1 MPATPPGVRGAVI
14 TGWGTALPDKILTN
28 IDLEAMM
35 DTDHVWIRDRTGIS
49 QRHVGGTTAGLSA
62 EAGKAALAM
71 AGIDPAD
78 VDALILATTTPD
90 RTVPATSSTVQN
102 LLGLTSCGAFDL
114 NAACSGWVYA
124 LVNAHGLIAMGASTV
139 LVIGTDTLD
148 RITDYTDRN
157 TGILFGN
164 GSGAAVIEA
173 VDGPG
178 QMLGWDLDS
187 LGEAESA
194 LYAEVGG
201 FLQMEGKE
209 VFRRAVRLMADSA
222 TNALASAGVDAQRHR
237 GRRAPPGEHPH
248 HRRIAR
254 SSRHPDGARL
264 DRPRPNRQHLVGVG
278 SARPRRSARPGS
290 RDRRRPDPVRR
301 IRRRHVR
308 CQRRD
313 PLEPRRNQRLRSQL
327 MTDTAPTGRI
337 VLVTGGSRGIGL
349 ACARRLA
356 AGGDRV
362 AVTYHSSPPPDG
374 LFGVRC
380 DVTDS
385 AQVDAAFAAVEEHF
399 GGTVEV
405 LVSNAGVTKDGL
417 LLRMT
422 EDDFASVLDANLT
435 ASYRVTKRAA
445 KGMLKARTGR
455 IILMSS
461 VVGMLGQAGQSNYAA
476 SKAGLV
482 GFARSLAREL
492 GSRSITVNVVA
503 PGPVA
508 TDMTAALSDDQ
519 LAAITSVVP
528 LGRMAEPD
536 EIAGVVEFLAG
547 PAAAYITGAV
557 IPVDGGLGMGH

>member
-1 MPATPPGVRGAVI
+1 
-14 TGWGTALPDKILTN
+14 
-28 IDLEAMM
+28 
-35 DTDHVWIRDRTGIS
+35 
-49 QRHVGGTTAGLSA
+49 
-62 EAGKAALAM
+62 
-71 AGIDPAD
+71 
-78 VDALILATTTPD
+78 
-90 RTVPATSSTVQN
+90 
-102 LLGLTSCGAFDL
+102 
-114 NAACSGWVYA
+114 
-124 LVNAHGLIAMGASTV
+124 
-139 LVIGTDTLD
+139 
-148 RITDYTDRN
+148 
-157 TGILFGN
+157 
-164 GSGAAVIEA
+164 
-173 VDGPG
+173 
-178 QMLGWDLDS
+178 
-187 LGEAESA
+187 
-194 LYAEVGG
+194 
-201 FLQMEGKE
+201 
-209 VFRRAVRLMADSA
+209 
-222 TNALASAGVDAQRHR
+222 
-237 GRRAPPGEHPH
+237 
-248 HRRIAR
+248 
-254 SSRHPDGARL
+254 
-264 DRPRPNRQHLVGVG
+264 
-278 SARPRRSARPGS
+278 
-290 RDRRRPDPVRR
+290 
-301 IRRRHVR
+301 
-308 CQRRD
+308 
-313 PLEPRRNQRLRSQL
+313 
-327 MTDTAPTGRI
+327 MTDTASTGRI

-362 AVTYHSSPPPDG
+362 AVTYHSSPPPEG

-385 AQVDAAFAAVEEHF
+385 AEVDAAFAAVEEHF

-417 LLRMT
+417 LLRMS